1 MKLEWRGVTKYFGE
15 RMAVDDFTLDVRE
28 GELLVLIG
36 PSGCG
41 KTTSLKMINRLVEP
55 DAGRILV
62 DGRDAAEV
70 PAVDLRRHMGYVI
83 QQVGLFPHMNVRDN
97 VAAVPRLLRWDEG
110 RIAERADELL
120 DLVGLPPETYAEA
133 WPARLSGGEAQ
144 RVGVAR
150 ALAADPPILLMDEPF
165 GAVDP
170 LTREVLQT
178 EFLRIQ
184 SELGKTV
191 VFVTHDLDEAVR
203 LGDRI
208 AVMNEGRLAA
218 VAAPEDI
225 LLDSDPFVRDF
236 TGDDRALR
244 RLARIGVIDV
254 VSEDSETGAAAADSE
269 GAAAAAAD
277 DGPEAG
283 EDPGAAVED
292 SETGAS
298 ASDPEGAA
306 SADDAAA
313 GSVSRDASLKD
324 ALAVML
330 ENGARSLDV
339 IDTEDAVVGSISID
353 ELLENATVSEKG

>member
-15 RMAVDDFTLDVRE
+15 RRAVDDFTLDVRE

-62 DGRDAAEV
+62 DGRDAGEV
-70 PAVDLRRHMGYVI
+70 PAVELRRHMGYVI
-83 QQVGLFPHMNVRDN
+83 QQVGLFSHMNVRDN

-110 RIAERADELL
+110 RIAERAEELL

-254 VSEDSETGAAAADSE
+254 VSEDSEVG
-269 GAAAAAAD
+269 AAAAAD

-283 EDPGAAVED
+283 EDPGEEPGAAAED
-292 SETGAS
+292 SETGAGAGAADS
-298 ASDPEGAA
+298 EGAA
-306 SADDAAA
+306 VAADEAAA

>member
-15 RMAVDDFTLDVRE
+15 RRAVDDFTLDVRE

-62 DGRDAAEV
+62 DGRDAGEV
-70 PAVDLRRHMGYVI
+70 PAVEVRRHMGYVI

-120 DLVGLPPETYAEA
+120 DLVGLPPGMYAEA

-254 VSEDSETGAAAADSE
+254 VSEDSEVG
-269 GAAAAAAD
+269 AAAD

-283 EDPGAAVED
+283 EDPGEAAED
-292 SETGAS
+292 SETGGGAADS
-298 ASDPEGAA
+298 EGAA
-306 SADDAAA
+306 AAADDAAA

>member
-1 MKLEWRGVTKYFGE
+1 MKLEWRGVTKYFGKH
-15 RMAVDDFTLDVRE
+15 RAVDDFTLDVRE

-62 DGRDAAEV
+62 DGRDAGEV
-70 PAVDLRRHMGYVI
+70 PAVELRRHMGYVI

-254 VSEDSETGAAAADSE
+254 VSEDSEVGA
-269 GAAAAAAD
+269 AAAAAAD

-283 EDPGAAVED
+283 EDPGTAAED
-292 SETGAS
+292 SETGAAAADS
-298 ASDPEGAA
+298 EGAA
-306 SADDAAA
+306 AADDAAA